1 MLSDGTLLALPSSQY
16 PSPPV
21 NNDFLGGAEVVRV
34 VGTYLLD
41 SQHRVWQRRMGDESG
56 YGEFRLLNNSVPGTG
71 EIVDITGSSNNL
83 WLLDSLGR
91 LYKWIDD
98 GESQHLSPIDQSA
111 LAGAKIT
118 HVVAGSQHLLFTDSA
133 SNLWSLGNNA
143 YGQLGNGTSDA
154 SDTPVLVGNLVNTA
168 SPTADLTAL
177 PQTIS
182 LLVGREAAVAIGNI
196 GFTQSQYFNSTLI
209 SVDDAYASF
218 LNQGKQVTLNPGQP
232 VTSTLLVSPTLCT
245 KVGIWCT
252 PSRLK
257 TVSSAKSHQRTL
269 PSTVRRIFR

>member
-1 MLSDGTLLALPSSQY
+1 MKAAMASFDFSIIRCQAQVKLSTSLVA
-16 PSPPV
+16 V
-21 NNDFLGGAEVVRV
+21 
-34 VGTYLLD
+34 
-41 SQHRVWQRRMGDESG
+41 
-56 YGEFRLLNNSVPGTG
+56 
-71 EIVDITGSSNNL
+71 ITS

-154 SDTPVLVGNLVNTA
+154 NDTPVLVGNLVNTA

-209 SVDDAYASF
+209 SVDDAYAKLF
-218 LNQGKQVTLNPGQP
+218 
-232 VTSTLLVSPTLCT
+232 
-245 KVGIWCT
+245 
-252 PSRLK
+252 
-257 TVSSAKSHQRTL
+257 
-269 PSTVRRIFR
+269 